1 MKILPSTHALSLL
14 LSLLIISSV
23 PAAELPQGGEELLKP
38 ALIKPYGAGAKFQI
52 VPVSERSF
60 KEAQRIQLDRPAD
73 HPWDVGAQSSL
84 PKGLAKED
92 VGMVVFEARARPF
105 PGESAEK
112 ATAEGTIYL
121 QDNTP
126 PDYAKA
132 ATLPI
137 RCTSAWQTF
146 YLAFKLDRDLPAAT
160 AALSIQLG
168 AKRQILEMGPL
179 KVINYGKKVALKDL
193 PGTVVTYAGRD
204 ANAPWRQ
211 AALARIEAFR
221 MAPLNLRILDSQK
234 RPAVGAKIGVRQLR
248 NAFGFGS
255 AVTAQ
260 WITATDADGEQYR
273 KVVGECF
280 SRVVFENDLKMEFWE
295 QSLTNA
301 PGSGWN
307 WERTQQAAAWLKQQN
322 IPMRGHYLSWAPW
335 EPWSEK
341 LRTTPEKI
349 KERILTH
356 IPRITDA
363 VGDRVFEWDAINHLA
378 GWDKNIDEAT
388 GVQFYSEIMKA
399 ARAATKHALWV
410 NEDQVFRPGRQQED
424 YFKRIKLLIAD
435 GYKPDGI
442 GNQAHFD
449 SSFLPSP
456 MEMLDNSDRF
466 AALVPALQITE
477 FDVETGGDEELQADY
492 LRDCLLVCY
501 SHPAYTGFLN
511 WGFWEGAHWKPST
524 ALWRKDWSEKPAA
537 KLWRSLVNGTWATKA
552 SGKTSDQGDYGVTA
566 HLGLY
571 EISVEF
577 GGKTQTFLAPLTKSS
592 APFIFTLTP

>member
-1 MKILPSTHALSLL
+1 MKIHPLTNWITLPVGILL
-14 LSLLIISSV
+14 TSFA
-23 PAAELPQGGEELLKP
+23 PAAELPPGGEDLLKP
-38 ALIKPYGAGAKFQI
+38 ALIKPYGSGAKFGT
-52 VPVSERSF
+52 VPVAERSF
-60 KEAQRIQLDRPAD
+60 KEAQRVQLDQAAD

-84 PKGLAKED
+84 SKSLAKDD
-92 VGMVVFEARARPF
+92 VGIVIFEARAQPF

-132 ATLPI
+132 ATLPF
-137 RCTSAWQTF
+137 RCTTAWQTI
-146 YLAFKLDRDLPAAT
+146 YLAFKTDRDLPAAT
-160 AALSIQLG
+160 ATLSIQLG
-168 AKRQILEMGPL
+168 GKRQILEMGPL
-179 KVINYGKKVALKDL
+179 RVINYNQRVALKDL
-193 PGTVVTYAGRD
+193 PRTAVTYAGREL
-204 ANAPWRQ
+204 NAPWRQ
-211 AALARIEAFR
+211 AANARIEAFR
-221 MAPLNLRILDSQK
+221 MAPLSLRILDSQK

-260 WITATDADGEQYR
+260 WIMDADADGDQYR
-273 KVVGECF
+273 KVVSECF

-295 QSLTNA
+295 RSLTDP
-301 PGSGWN
+301 PGSVWN
-307 WERTQQAAAWLKQQN
+307 WEQTQQAAAWLKAQN
-322 IPMRGHYLSWAPW
+322 IPMRGHYLAWAPW

-356 IPRITDA
+356 LPRIASA

-388 GVQFYSEIMKA
+388 GVKFYSEIMQA
-399 ARAATKHALWV
+399 ARAATKLALWV
-410 NEDQVFRPGRQQED
+410 NEDQIFRPGRQQED
-424 YFKRIKLLIAD
+424 YYKRIKLLIAD

-442 GNQAHFD
+442 GNQGHFD
-449 SSFLPSP
+449 SSFLPTP

-477 FDVETGGDEELQADY
+477 FDVDTGGDEDLQADY

-511 WGFWEGAHWKPST
+511 WGFWEGAHWKPQA

-537 KLWRSLVNGTWATKA
+537 KIWRSLVNGTWATKS
-552 SGKTSDQGDYGVTA
+552 SGKTSDQGEYGVTA

-571 EISVEF
+571 EISVEYA
-577 GGKTQTFLAPLTKSS
+577 GRKQTFLAPLDKSS
-592 APFIFTLTP
+592 TPFILTLMP

>member
-1 MKILPSTHALSLL
+1 MKFHSLTHCPPLL
-14 LSLLIISSV
+14 LILLQISSAR
-23 PAAELPQGGEELLKP
+23 AAELPQGGEELLKP
-38 ALIKPYGAGAKFQI
+38 ALIKPYGSAGKFEI
-52 VPVSERSF
+52 TPVIGRSF
-60 KEAQRIQLDRPAD
+60 REAQRIQLDQVAD
-73 HPWDVGAQSSL
+73 HPWDVGAQTSL
-84 PKGLAKED
+84 PKGLANED
-92 VGMVVFEARARPF
+92 VGIVFFEARAHPF
-105 PGESAEK
+105 PGESADK
-112 ATAEGTIYL
+112 ATAEGTIFL

-132 ATLPI
+132 ATLPF
-137 RCTSAWQTF
+137 RCSAAWQTQ
-146 YLAFKLDRDLPAAT
+146 YLPFKADRQIPAAT

-168 AKRQILEMGPL
+168 GKRQILEMGPIR
-179 KVINYGKKVALKDL
+179 VINYGNKLALKDL
-193 PGTVVTYAGRD
+193 PRTAVTYAGRE

-221 MAPLNLRILDSQK
+221 MAPLSLRILDSQK
-234 RPAVGAKIGVRQLR
+234 RPAVGAKIDVRQLR

-260 WITATDADGEQYR
+260 WIMDKTSDGDQYR
-273 KVVGECF
+273 KIVNECF

-307 WERTQQAAAWLKQQN
+307 WEQTQQAAAWLKQQN
-322 IPMRGHYLSWAPW
+322 IPLRGHYLSWAPW

-341 LRTTPEKI
+341 LRATPEKI

-356 IPRITDA
+356 IPRITAA

-388 GVQFYSEIMKA
+388 GVKFYSDIMQA
-399 ARAATKHALWV
+399 ARSATKHALWV

-442 GNQAHFD
+442 GNQGHFD
-449 SSFLPSP
+449 SSFLPTP
-456 MEMLDNSDRF
+456 MEMLENSDRF
-466 AALVPALQITE
+466 AALIPLLQITE
-477 FDVETGGDEELQADY
+477 FDVDSGGDEELQADY

-511 WGFWEGAHWKPST
+511 WGFWEGAHWKPTT

-537 KLWRSLVNGTWATKA
+537 KIWRSLVNETWATKA
-552 SGKTSDQGDYGVTA
+552 TGKTSDQGEYGVTA
-566 HLGLY
+566 HQGFY
-571 EISVEF
+571 EISVEYA
-577 GGKTQTFLAPLTKSS
+577 GKTQTFLAPLTKSS
-592 APFIFTLTP
+592 APFIYTLKP